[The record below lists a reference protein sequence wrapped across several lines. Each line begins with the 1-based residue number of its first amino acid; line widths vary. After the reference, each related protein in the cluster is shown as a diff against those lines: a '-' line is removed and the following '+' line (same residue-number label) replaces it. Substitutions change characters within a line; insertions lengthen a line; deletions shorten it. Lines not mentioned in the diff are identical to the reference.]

1 MTLLQT
7 SVLNTHDMPW
17 ESGLDY
23 LRTLAPAFRDNLGP
37 AEQVQANFAKY
48 RQKNLHLDPL
58 TTRRLDLVELEP
70 GYSDLT
76 HCCHDSVEEGFLLS
90 GEVVLDGEGT
100 LQAGDYFWRPP
111 GWIHHAQTG
120 PGVRLL
126 LGFEGRSNESGPVT
140 RQVCTP
146 QQAGSNHLMPTLD
159 EAALGSRG
167 RLRQVRTGE
176 LVWQPGPDFA
186 RSEAALTGFDLAHL
200 AVRVLSRNPRTGQ
213 QTLLL
218 RLAPGYQQESA
229 GAHAVDWQMFV
240 LSGSVQWGPQECGA
254 GSFVHRPAGRVE
266 PAMASAQG
274 ALIYAKVNG
283 WMNFTPADLS

>member
-1 MTLLQT
+1 MASISPTLIST
-7 SVLNTHDMPW
+7 SAMPW

-48 RQKNLHLDPL
+48 RQKNLYLNPE
-58 TTRRLDLVELEP
+58 TTRRLDLVELEA

-76 HCCHDSVEEGFLLS
+76 HCCHDSVEEGLVLG

-111 GWIHHAQTG
+111 GWIHHAKTG

-140 RQVCTP
+140 RQVCAVER
-146 QQAGSNHLMPTLD
+146 AGRNHLHDDD
-159 EAALGSRG
+159 EAALGTRG
-167 RLRQVRTGE
+167 RLCRVRSTE
-176 LVWQPGPDFA
+176 LAWQPGQAYA
-186 RSEAALTGFDLAHL
+186 RGEGDLQGFDLAHL
-200 AVRVLSRNPRTGQ
+200 AVRVLSRNARTGQ

-218 RLAPGYQQESA
+218 RLAPGYRQHCA
-229 GAHAVDWQMFV
+229 GSHAVWWQMFV
-240 LSGSVQWGPQECGA
+240 LAGSVQCGPQTWDAGAFVHQGA
-254 GSFVHRPAGRVE
+254 GCVLPAL
-266 PAMASAQG
+266 ASPQG
-274 ALIYAKVNG
+274 ALIYAKVDG
-283 WMNFTPADLS
+283 WLDFSPEGAS